1 MKQKDPLD
9 MSDPWKREAQ
19 EKLEKQ
25 QRLEAVEFLQQ
36 EMQELQAKAKRT
48 AEENDRLRKL
58 NLEWQFQKRLQEIQ
72 QRGDDEDEDNDLD
85 MMVMIQQLEKSMS
98 QAKVKEKTHWKLYF
112 LSLFFVYAVQTLLI
126 HNTVGTSSDSYL
138 GHTARLI

>member
-1 MKQKDPLD
+1 MHRDQAAKPQVSITPTKHVSFQEPPCSQKKSTGPMKQKDPLE

-72 QRGDDEDEDNDLD
+72 QRGDDEDEDKDLD
-85 MMVMIQQLEKSMS
+85 MMVMIQQLENSMS
-98 QAKVKEKTHWKLYF
+98 QAKVKEKT
-112 LSLFFVYAVQTLLI
+112 Q
-126 HNTVGTSSDSYL
+126 
-138 GHTARLI
+138 

>member
-85 MMVMIQQLEKSMS
+85 MMVMIQQLENSMS
-98 QAKVKEKTHWKLYF
+98 QAKVKKKTH
-112 LSLFFVYAVQTLLI
+112 
-126 HNTVGTSSDSYL
+126 
-138 GHTARLI
+138 